1 MTEMRGAYRVL
12 VMKHEGKKPL
22 GNPGADGMIILR
34 WTFRKSD
41 VRVMDWIEPA

>member
-1 MTEMRGAYRVL
+1 MTEMRGTHRVL
-12 VMKHEGKKPL
+12 DVKYEGKKPL

-41 VRVMDWIEPA
+41 VGVIDWIEPA